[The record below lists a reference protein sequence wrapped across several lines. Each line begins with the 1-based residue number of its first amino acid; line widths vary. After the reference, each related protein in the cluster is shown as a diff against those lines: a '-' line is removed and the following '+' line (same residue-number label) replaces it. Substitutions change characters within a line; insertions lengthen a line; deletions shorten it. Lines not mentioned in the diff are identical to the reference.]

1 MNNESSLRT
10 SKTDWARI
18 NAMQDEDIDFSD
30 APEATEE
37 QIARSIF
44 RIGGVPVDRT
54 KQAVHMVLDCSAGL
68 YPTQSSDVKS
78 CIIAGRWQSILRE
91 SPFFS
96 QITVK
101 PIPVPGGLANALAPV
116 DDSPGRLRQRLNGR
130 SIVVGRFR
138 TGRSWIG
145 VW

>member
-44 RIGGVPVDRT
+44 RIGGVPVDRS
-54 KQAVHMVLDCSAGL
+54 KQAVHIVLDRAIVE
-68 YPTQSSDVKS
+68 YFKQQSGEQDYQNLMSV
-78 CIIAGRWQSILRE
+78 
-91 SPFFS
+91 
-96 QITVK
+96 
-101 PIPVPGGLANALAPV
+101 ALL
-116 DDSPGRLRQRLNGR
+116 DYIQRNPAT
-130 SIVVGRFR
+130 SKAA
-138 TGRSWIG
+138 
-145 VW
+145 